1 MKRGSNWK
9 TGLLLCWLT
18 VCGWLVSA
26 PFPATAQSQT
36 STQASPQASTQASTP
51 AVTSSL
57 GANTNAPTNSADY
70 ERLPF
75 MQQSP
80 AESSSEAP
88 SAGGLLLRTFG
99 ALLLV
104 LGLLVAAAWG
114 LRRFGGGTLAGGS
127 REDVDLSVLATLPLG
142 ERRSVSAVR
151 FGDQLLLLGATAQ
164 TVTLLAKTTRPVPV
178 TAAAQPRM
186 RSVAELLAEDA
197 PPHPVPPNF
206 ERALLLAKEQLAEA
220 SDEEFTEE

>member
-1 MKRGSNWK
+1 MRRGGNWI
-9 TGLLLCWLT
+9 TGLLLCWLAIT
-18 VCGWLVSA
+18 GWLVSA
-26 PFPATAQSQT
+26 PLPATAQSPRT
-36 STQASPQASTQASTP
+36 PSSTTPVPTQ
-51 AVTSSL
+51 SS
-57 GANTNAPTNSADY
+57 GANTNAPTNPVDY

-75 MQQSP
+75 MKQGP

-114 LRRFGGGTLAGGS
+114 LRRFGGGRFAGGPAA
-127 REDVDLSVLATLPLG
+127 EVDLAVIATLPLG

-151 FGDQLLLLGATAQ
+151 FGDQVLLLGATAQ
-164 TVTLLAKTTRPVPV
+164 TVTLLAKSARPVVEPPS
-178 TAAAQPRM
+178 AQPRM

-197 PPHPVPPNF
+197 TSQPVSPNF
-206 ERALLLAKEQLAEA
+206 ERALLLAKERLATDA
-220 SDEEFTEE
+220 AEELTDA

>member
-1 MKRGSNWK
+1 
-9 TGLLLCWLT
+9 
-18 VCGWLVSA
+18 
-26 PFPATAQSQT
+26 
-36 STQASPQASTQASTP
+36 
-51 AVTSSL
+51 
-57 GANTNAPTNSADY
+57 
-70 ERLPF
+70 

-114 LRRFGGGTLAGGS
+114 LRRFGRGTLAGGS
-127 REDVDLSVLATLPLG
+127 GENVDLSVIATLPLG

-164 TVTLLAKTTRPVPV
+164 TVTLLAKTARPAPV
-178 TAAAQPRM
+178 TPAAQPRM
-186 RSVAELLAEDA
+186 RSVAELLAEDEL
-197 PPHPVPPNF
+197 PHPVPPNF
-206 ERALLLAKEQLAEA
+206 ERALLLAKEQLDVV
-220 SDEEFTEE
+220 SDEEFTEQ